1 MNLVYKNP
9 YKTKYKLEI
18 IDKIN
23 RDGITYG
30 KLENPPY
37 FLGSERVSAD
47 QIKIN
52 GEEPKFLSGNKSYF
66 KIDGNNKNVEIEIGW
81 KNRLLLMQE
90 NLGNALVR
98 HFLIANT
105 NIDIIGYEVENSS
118 SYIDVS
124 AKDFKFMTAKNIES
138 LANYA
143 VFSNLAIES
152 FGDHISIERLADIP
166 YEGPALSRTG
176 EIGMIFISSVEK
188 LNSLIRLRVTSGE
201 NAYKLARN
209 SLNILDNMKMYL
221 NSDSI
226 NSVFSDVKKLRANMN
241 SSKNSHKDA
250 EYEKVGDFDKVL
262 NEDKA
267 VSPIKVAETVDYKNI
282 DGVKDDLGDSE
293 SSASKIANKNSEEKD
308 LLEEKKETSK
318 EIEDFKQK
326 EKYDANFFHEKYK
339 LESFKDLN
347 KFKTSSEDKES
358 IETNKKE
365 INNKDEKINQVKREE
380 KYDAKFF
387 HEKYKLESFKDLNK
401 FKTSNDDKESIE
413 TNKKEISDKDKINT
427 EVKKAE
433 KYDAK
438 FFHEKYKLESFKDL
452 NKFKS
457 TNEDENSGKES
468 LKEEESNNKNS
479 KEKDASSIKL
489 NKKEDEE
496 RTSLFYQAVDSFKNF
511 STEFSGLNYIY
522 KVLQD
527 INLKELR
534 EISNYILKEDDFI
547 QIYGLKNGSKSKIII
562 LRSQNLNFDL
572 KKIFEKLKDHFT
584 FTGTGNMYT
593 LDIQCKEEDLTRI
606 MESFLIEI
614 RREAK

>member
-1 MNLVYKNP
+1 MNSVYKNP

-66 KIDGNNKNVEIEIGW
+66 KIDEGTKNVEIEIGW

-226 NSVFSDVKKLRANMN
+226 NSVFSDVKKLRSNIN
-241 SSKNSHKDA
+241 SSRNPHKDA
-250 EYEKVGDFDKVL
+250 GYEKVGDFDKVL
-262 NEDKA
+262 KEDKA
-267 VSPIKVAETVDYKNI
+267 VNPIKVAETIDYKNI
-282 DGVKDDLGDSE
+282 DGVKDDLGDIE
-293 SSASKIANKNSEEKD
+293 SSASKVTNKNLEEKD
-308 LLEEKKETSK
+308 LLEEKKETFK
-318 EIEDFKQK
+318 EIENFKQK
-326 EKYDANFFHEKYK
+326 EKYDADFFHEKYK
-339 LESFKDLN
+339 LEAFKDLN
-347 KFKTSSEDKES
+347 KFKTSNEDKES

-365 INNKDEKINQVKREE
+365 ISDKDKINTEVKKEE

-401 FKTSNDDKESIE
+401 FKTSNYDKESIE
-413 TNKKEISDKDKINT
+413 TNKKEISNKDEKNNQ
-427 EVKKAE
+427 VKKEE
-433 KYDAK
+433 KYDAN
-438 FFHEKYKLESFKDL
+438 FFHDKYKLESFKDL
-452 NKFKS
+452 NKFSNPNK
-457 TNEDENSGKES
+457 DDNSGKES
-468 LKEEESNNKNS
+468 LKEEESNNKNP
-479 KEKDASSIKL
+479 KEKNASSIKL
-489 NKKEDEE
+489 KKKEDEE
-496 RTSLFYQAVDSFKNF
+496 RTSLFYQAVESFKNF

-547 QIYGLKNGSKSKIII
+547 QIYGLKNGSKSKILI

-614 RREAK
+614 RRDAK